1 MDNSNPC
8 KQLSQVRRQ
17 LNAIG
22 AAHQALRAQFA
33 PDDEHTPHDDA
44 IVCSLISL
52 EEIQLSLAKK
62 LITANRRHD
71 SWKNKLREEA
81 HKQVQE
87 EN

>member
-8 KQLSQVRRQ
+8 KQLSQVRDQ

-22 AAHQALRAQFA
+22 AASQALRAQFS
-33 PDDEHTPHDDA
+33 PTDECNPLDDA
-44 IVCSLISL
+44 IIGSLISL
-52 EEIQLSLAKK
+52 EQIQLSLAKK